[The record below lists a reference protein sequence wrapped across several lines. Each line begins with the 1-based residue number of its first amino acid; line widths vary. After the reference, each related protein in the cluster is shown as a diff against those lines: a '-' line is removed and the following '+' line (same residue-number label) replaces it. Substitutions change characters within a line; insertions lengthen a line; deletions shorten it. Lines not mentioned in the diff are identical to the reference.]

1 MTSGVSAAADP
12 NGAAPVTD
20 ETRLPVVRLRVL
32 GTTFAVECPDVEFRR
47 EFARAWSRCVVDDA
61 SPGDDDADLP
71 LADVGEAGVAGLLM
85 RLTQRAIQHAVG
97 KQLMVHAA
105 GLADDRGRVTA
116 LVGRSGAGKTTAAV
130 TLAADHFG
138 YVTDETVGVGE
149 SRTVA
154 PFPRPL
160 AQVDRASGRKVQTSP
175 DELGLRPAPADL
187 TLDRIVLL
195 NRDAEPRPATL
206 ESVPLLEGL
215 MEIIPQTSGLVGLD
229 RPLQRLCAVSQEC
242 GGLHRLSFHQIDDGV
257 ADLLRALQA
266 EPVTATEDWQP
277 VADPVPEEP
286 DISTGFLDGR
296 VRRRH
301 HRDAVRID
309 GEILVLVG
317 SAPVRISGI
326 GLTVWLESH
335 EAPTMEQLVEAAVA
349 THGPHPQAADLVRE
363 AVSTMADAEV
373 VAYGLP
379 RTAHDL
385 LGPGSDTGARLGARA
400 AR

>member
-1 MTSGVSAAADP
+1 MSAAAEP
-12 NGAAPVTD
+12 NAAAT
-20 ETRLPVVRLRVL
+20 EALRARLRLL
-32 GTTFAVECPDVEFRR
+32 GTTFAVECPDEEFRR
-47 EFARAWSRCVVDDA
+47 ELERAWSRCIVDEPSSSDD
-61 SPGDDDADLP
+61 GDVDFP
-71 LADVGEAGVAGLLM
+71 LSEVGEAGVAGLLM
-85 RLTQRAIQHAVG
+85 RLTPRAIHHAVG
-97 KQLMVHAA
+97 QRLMVHAA
-105 GLADDRGRVTA
+105 GLVDDRGRVVA

-130 TLAADHFG
+130 TLAKHNFG

-149 SRTVA
+149 SRQIA

-160 AQVDRASGRKVQTSP
+160 AQVDRATGRKVQTSP
-175 DELGLRPAPADL
+175 DELGLRRAPADL

-195 NRDAEPRPATL
+195 DRDTEPRPASV
-206 ESVPLLEGL
+206 ESVPLLDGL

-242 GGLHRLSFHQIDDGV
+242 GGLRRLSFHQIDDGV
-257 ADLLRALQA
+257 ADLLRAVLT
-266 EPVTATEDWQP
+266 EPVADTEDWQP
-277 VADPVPEEP
+277 VADPVSDEP

-309 GEILVLVG
+309 GEILLLVG

-335 EAPTMEQLVEAAVA
+335 EAPTIEQLVEAAVA
-349 THGPHPQAADLVRE
+349 THGPHPHAADLVRE
-363 AVSTMADAEV
+363 AVATMAEAEV

-379 RTAHDL
+379 RAARDL
-385 LGPGSDTGARLGARA
+385 LGPLSDTEARPGARA